1 MEGKDYWGYWI
12 NVVQELRVRVNELEK
27 KVRELESRRPVAAA
41 PSAEPRSMSE
51 LAKAGTPVGAQL
63 SEKELAAC
71 IALKEIG
78 KPATVDEVNE
88 QLRSTRKV
96 DESIK
101 ETLFIRLKGAMEKGY
116 VGFDQKEKKFMLLRQ
131 EFAVG

>member
-27 KVRELESRRPVAAA
+27 RVKELESRKPAAVQLGS
-41 PSAEPRSMSE
+41 PKSMTD
-51 LAKAGTPVGAQL
+51 LAKSGTPDDNSL

-71 IALKEIG
+71 IALKELG
-78 KPATVDEVNE
+78 KPSGVDEVNDH
-88 QLRSTRKV
+88 LRKTRKI

-101 ETLFIRLKGAMEKGY
+101 ETLFLRLKGAMEKGY
-116 VGFDQKEKKFMLLRQ
+116 VGFDQKDKKFMLVKQ
-131 EFAVG
+131 DFVVG